1 MPPSYPARNPWLR
14 GLIALL
20 FVADTVT
27 AACYYP
33 NGTDRNAGITSDTYS
48 PINPEDDV
56 SMCCSNNG
64 DQPRPDGLC
73 MNLLG
78 TIIWRESCTD
88 KTWTS
93 PKCIK
98 LCAGTSTGTFETFV
112 AAHHEYYTDADDRY
126 PQYPRNRPSNG
137 QRRKSHA
144 LFGWELLLRRRRSG
158 LYLL

>member
-1 MPPSYPARNPWLR
+1 MPHSTSQLLFAQCPSTSSFFKSVEIVRLDVAMPPSCPARNPWLR

-98 LCAGTSTGTFETFV
+98 LCAGTSIGTFETFV
-112 AAHHEYYTDADDRY
+112 AAHR
-126 PQYPRNRPSNG
+126 
-137 QRRKSHA
+137 
-144 LFGWELLLRRRRSG
+144 
-158 LYLL
+158 